1 MLALQPLQVE
11 RADLAYSTD
20 TAPLSAAAA
29 DSGGDGSA
37 FAFFALGSS
46 DAPSSVPSLLLF

>member
-11 RADLAYSTD
+11 RADLAYSTE
-20 TAPLSAAAA
+20 TAPLSATAA
-29 DSGGDGSA
+29 SGEDGSA

-46 DAPSSVPSLLLF
+46 DAPSSVRSLSLF